1 MLRFFVTSLLVAAPI
16 LSAAGSGEAVYNAH
30 CASCH
35 DRETFKKMP
44 SARIL
49 HALESGVMSAVAP
62 LAKDER
68 EAVAAYLGS
77 SSVSNIPPEAFC
89 RDRKVAVGS
98 AK

>member
-1 MLRFFVTSLLVAAPI
+1 MFRLFASVLFAAAPI
-16 LSAAGSGEAVYNAH
+16 LSAAVSGEAVYNTH

-49 HALESGVMSAVAP
+49 QTLESGVMSAVAP
-62 LAKDER
+62 LAKEER

-77 SSVSNIPPEAFC
+77 SSVSNLA
-89 RDRKVAVGS
+89 S
-98 AK
+98 